1 MTIVIKKKT
10 SKKEVE
16 TLLLKLEN
24 PIKKKTLRNV
34 FGLFPIEGDA
44 VEIQKKMRNEWD

>member
-16 TLLLKLEN
+16 TLLLKLDEKN
-24 PIKKKTLRNV
+24 
-34 FGLFPIEGDA
+34 
-44 VEIQKKMRNEWD
+44 QKQKN